1 MQWLI
6 DKFSKNPLL
15 PALIHHDVVYTYADL
30 VNLID
35 THQARIINNGIKSGS
50 IVCVCGD
57 YSPEVVCLLLALF
70 KLDIVAVPITKIS
83 VVEIDKA
90 LSVSGCDFI
99 IEHNHCM
106 DFSYIDK
113 SVPCVSDLMNEFK
126 SELAAGIVLFSSGST
141 GKPKGIL
148 HRFSTVLEKFT
159 VQRAP
164 LVTISFL
171 MIDHFGGINTILGV
185 LSNLGTIVTVADR
198 SVDSVCNAIEKHH
211 VELLPTTPSFL
222 NLLLAS
228 KAYEK
233 YDLSSLNKISYG
245 TEVMPEGVL
254 TKLIEIFPNVKFQ
267 QTYGLSEVGVLNSV
281 SRPDGSLWV
290 KLGGS
295 GFETKVVDGTL
306 WVRSKYK
313 MVGYLNADSKFDAEG
328 WFDTQDKV
336 EVDGEYFKILGR
348 VTDLIN
354 VGGQKV
360 YPVEVEDVILQH
372 PNVLDVAIYGEPHP
386 LLGQVVSAKL
396 NLKNAESSDSIKSE
410 IRSFCKD
417 KLANYKIPVKVHVT
431 EDVLHNSRQ
440 KKLRKQ

>member
-6 DKFSKNPLL
+6 DKFSENKHL
-15 PALIHHDVVYTYADL
+15 PALIHHDVVYTYGDL
-30 VNLID
+30 VKLIHE
-35 THQARIINNGIKSGS
+35 HQTKIVNKGIKSGS
-50 IVCVCGD
+50 VVCVCGD
-57 YSPEVVCLLLALF
+57 YSPEVVCLLLALMMS
-70 KLDIVAVPITKIS
+70 DIIAIPITKIS
-83 VVEIDKA
+83 VVEIDIA
-90 LSVSGCDFI
+90 LSVSGCDLV
-99 IEHNHCM
+99 IEHNHGM

-113 SVPCVSDLMNEFK
+113 HVSCDSDLMNEFK
-126 SELAAGIVLFSSGST
+126 SEKVAGIVLFSSGST

-159 VQRAP
+159 IQRAP

-171 MIDHFGGINTILGV
+171 MIDHFGGINTILSV
-185 LSNLGTIVTVADR
+185 LSNLGTIVTVKDR
-198 SVDSVCNAIEKHH
+198 NVDSVCSAIEKHN

-222 NLLLAS
+222 NLLIAS
-228 KAYEK
+228 KAYKK
-233 YDLSSLNKISYG
+233 YNLTSLNKISYG

-254 TKLIEIFPNVKFQ
+254 SKLIEIFPSVKFQ

-290 KLGGS
+290 KLAGS

-306 WVRSKYK
+306 WVRSKYR

-372 PNVLDVAIYGEPHP
+372 PNVLDVAIYGEPHQ
-386 LLGQVVSAKL
+386 LLGQVVCASV
-396 NLKNAESSDSIKSE
+396 NLKSPDGADNIKSE
-410 IRSFCKD
+410 IRNFCRD
-417 KLANYKIPVKVHVT
+417 KLANYKIPVKVRVT
-431 EDVLHNSRQ
+431 DRVLYNSRQ
-440 KKLRKQ
+440 KKLRNS